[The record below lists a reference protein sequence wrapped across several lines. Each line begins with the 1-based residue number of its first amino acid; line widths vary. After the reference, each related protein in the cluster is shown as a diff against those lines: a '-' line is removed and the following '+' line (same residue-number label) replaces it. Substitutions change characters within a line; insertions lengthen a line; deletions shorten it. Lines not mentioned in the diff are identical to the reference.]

1 MIRPPK
7 FRSNLYE
14 NAQRYTL
21 TAALAKRTIL
31 DAGPEHERKRL
42 DQFVAANLATEYS
55 RSQVT
60 RMIKAGLVTLNG
72 GVARASAALHR
83 GDRVEI
89 KPPSAPVAVSAPP
102 SAPGIEGLFADSG
115 LMVVNNPPG
124 MTLRPP
130 PRH

>member
-42 DQFVAANLATEYS
+42 DQFVAANLAPEYS
-55 RSQVT
+55 RSQVA
-60 RMIKAGLVTLNG
+60 RMIKVGLVTLNG
-72 GVARASAALHR
+72 GVARASAARHR

-89 KPPSAPVAVSAPP
+89 QPPPAPPAGLAPP
-102 SAPGIEGLFADSG
+102 SASHI
-115 LMVVNNPPG
+115 
-124 MTLRPP
+124 
-130 PRH
+130 